1 MIELKHLKTILALA
15 EQGSVNKAADLLY
28 MTQSALSHQ
37 IKQLESQLGLKL
49 FERKTTPIQFT
60 PAGQTLLKTAQD
72 VLPKLQQTE
81 TILQALEQ
89 GEQGRL
95 FIGVDCHTCFE
106 WLLPMLRQYQQKWRG
121 VDLDI
126 LNSLSDRP
134 LKKLQRQQLDLVI
147 TSDPESMSNLKF
159 DPLFSYELVCVL
171 PQSHSLTEKEW
182 LEPEDFSDETLIA
195 YPVEQKKLDVF
206 RRFLEPKG
214 INPKQIRHSELTLM
228 MLQLVDSGRG
238 LCVLPKWLIETQPE
252 FNHLPTRSLGK
263 EGLWSILYAA
273 THIDLHDQPYIQDFI
288 RQVADKM
295 ALSP

>member
-171 PQSHSLTEKEW
+171 PQSHSLTGKEW

>member
-1 MIELKHLKTILALA
+1 MIELKHLKTVLALA
-15 EQGSVNKAADLLY
+15 EQGSVNKAADHLY

-37 IKQLESQLGLKL
+37 IKQLEGQLGLKL

-134 LKKLQRQQLDLVI
+134 LKKLQQQQLDLVI
-147 TSDPESMSNLKF
+147 TSDPEPMKNLKF

-171 PQSHSLTEKEW
+171 PQTHSLTTKEW
-182 LEPEDFSDETLIA
+182 LDPQDFADETLIA
-195 YPVEQKKLDVF
+195 YPVEHKKLDVF
-206 RRFLEPKG
+206 RRFLNPQG
-214 INPKQIRHSELTLM
+214 VQPKQLRHSELTLM

-252 FNHLPTRSLGK
+252 FSHLPTRSLGK

-273 THIDLHDQPYIQDFI
+273 THIDLHDQPYIHDFI
-288 RQVADKM
+288 QQVADKM
-295 ALSP
+295 DV